1 MKEKASRDFCR
12 GQTFLLTA
20 NKKVLVELS
29 WVPSLRR
36 QQNNFPF
43 VWRSGTQSFLKVSSS
58 EEDKKRSDA
67 FEEINLAWRKLRYRH
82 EVWSV
87 RVCVCV
93 FVQLK
98 NAISYAHHVSN
109 FFSFFLHTTR
119 ASEVARKMYSRSST
133 FVEITFRSPFSSFIM
148 NTNTPQIQLCLRNK
162 FDGSSH
168 TQRDDDSNRNLC
180 GETLWPK
187 GGGSFW
193 IWEKVC
199 ITLSW

>member
-148 NTNTPQIQLCLRNK
+148 NTNTAHRK
-162 FDGSSH
+162 SSYV
-168 TQRDDDSNRNLC
+168 C
-180 GETLWPK
+180 GI
-187 GGGSFW
+187 SSM
-193 IWEKVC
+193 VRA
-199 ITLSW
+199 TLSVMTILTGTYVVKHFGQKAVDPFEFERKFA